1 MCVVCFCKQK
11 TAYELRISDW
21 SSDVC
26 SSDRSAPNSGD
37 PSLELLRLCVRRGIG
52 IRFNFATSRHIDQ
65 TSLTLQPSLNGM
77 SKAENDEGKKDRSRR
92 SSLRHRARA
101 RSWASVGVCCARA
114 RRLTPNRAS
123 ATSRRASGS
132 RAISSRNSA
141 KKYAR
146 EKHFPDRTSK

>member
-1 MCVVCFCKQK
+1 M
-11 TAYELRISDW
+11 RISDW

-26 SSDRSAPNSGD
+26 SSDLSASDRDRRAPSAPNSVD

-92 SSLRHRARA
+92 SRLRQRAPA
-101 RSWASVGVCCARA
+101 RGRTRKSVV
-114 RRLTPNRAS
+114 
-123 ATSRRASGS
+123 SGKGGS
-132 RAISSRNSA
+132 VMR
-141 KKYAR
+141 
-146 EKHFPDRTSK
+146 DLGG